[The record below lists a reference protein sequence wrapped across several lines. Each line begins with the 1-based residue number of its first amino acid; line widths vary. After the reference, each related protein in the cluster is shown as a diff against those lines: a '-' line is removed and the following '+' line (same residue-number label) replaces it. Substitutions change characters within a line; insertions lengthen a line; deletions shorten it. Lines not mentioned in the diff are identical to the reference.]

1 MKKFLATLLIA
12 VLAIPCFLF
21 TGCGKETVTILTSTE
36 DYTIEFMQEKLN
48 ERFPDYKIIV
58 SYDSTSNI
66 ASKVINAGS
75 NSEGD
80 IIYAEEYGY
89 LAKMVEEG
97 VLATLSY
104 DLAKFTDES
113 LTEET
118 RGYTLPSIKT
128 GGAIIVNTDK
138 LTEKNIPE
146 PTCYQDLLDAKYTED
161 GKTGLIS
168 MPSPKSSGTG
178 YMFYLSLVNEMGE
191 QNAIDYFNGLA
202 NNDAIFTKSGSVPV
216 NRLVGGES
224 IVGFGM
230 ISQAVNAISL
240 GHPLK
245 ILFFEEGAPFNLY
258 GTSIVK
264 GKEERESVKA
274 VMDYLYSELIDEI
287 CAKYYPESILK
298 DKTYNVAGYPTEINY
313 SNMANNTLENKE
325 RLNALWSH

>member
-12 VLAIPCFLF
+12 VLALPCFLF

-36 DYTIEFMQEKLN
+36 DYTIEYMQEKLT
-48 ERFPDYKIIV
+48 ERFPDYKIVV

-66 ASKVINAGS
+66 ATKVINAGS
-75 NSEGD
+75 NSEAD

-89 LAKMVEEG
+89 LAKMVEEE
-97 VLATLSY
+97 VLASLSY
-104 DLAKFTDES
+104 DLTKFTDES

-118 RGYTLPSIKT
+118 RGYALPSIKT
-128 GGAIIVNTDK
+128 GGAVIVNTDK

-146 PTCYQDLLDAKYTED
+146 PTCYQDLLDAKYKD
-161 GKTGLIS
+161 LVS

-191 QNAIDYFNGLA
+191 DNAIEYFDSLA
-202 NNDAIFTKSGSVPV
+202 TNMENFITTSGSGPV
-216 NRLVGGES
+216 NALVKGEVA
-224 IVGFGM
+224 VGFGM
-230 ISQAVNAISL
+230 ISQAVDKISL
-240 GHPLK
+240 GNPLK

-298 DKTYNVAGYPTEINY
+298 DKTYSVAGYPTDINY
-313 SNMANNTLENKE
+313 SNMSGNTLATKE